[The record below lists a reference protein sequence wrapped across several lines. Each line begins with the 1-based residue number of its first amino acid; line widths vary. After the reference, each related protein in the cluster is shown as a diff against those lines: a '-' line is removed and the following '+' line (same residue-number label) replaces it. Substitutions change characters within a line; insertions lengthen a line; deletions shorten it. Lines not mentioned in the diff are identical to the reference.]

1 MSGRADID
9 PAVLGEVV
17 ARALAEDEALAD
29 VTTRSIFRESDRL
42 SGRIVAREAGVLAGL
57 PVARAVFLALDGA
70 FEFDGLLEDGARL
83 VPDSV
88 IARCRGRAYA
98 VLSGERVALNFL
110 QRLSGVASLTAR
122 YVEAL
127 GSSETR
133 ILDTRKT
140 TPGLRALE
148 KYAVRCGGGANHRF
162 SLADM
167 VLIKD
172 NHIEAAGSIRA
183 AVERIRSSPAGVV
196 VAIEVEVQ
204 DFDQLEDVLPLEV
217 DRVMLDNF
225 DPERLA
231 RAMDIIE
238 TYPGRR
244 PEVEISGGVTLDTVA
259 ELGAAGADFISVGAL
274 THSAASLNMN
284 MEIEV

>member
-1 MSGRADID
+1 MNGRTDIE
-9 PAVLGEVV
+9 PAVLAEIV
-17 ARALAEDEALAD
+17 ARALAEDEAGAD

-57 PVARAVFLALDGA
+57 PVARAVFRALDGA
-70 FEFDGLLEDGARL
+70 FEFDGVLEDGARL
-83 VPDSV
+83 APGAV

-127 GSSETR
+127 GPSPTR

-148 KYAVRCGGGANHRF
+148 KYAVRVGGGANHRF

-183 AVERIRSSPAGVV
+183 AVEKVRSSLAGGA

-204 DFDQLEDVLPLEV
+204 NFDQLEDALPLGV

-225 DPERLA
+225 DVERLA

-238 TYPGRR
+238 TYPGQR
-244 PEVEISGGVTLDTVA
+244 PEVEISGGVTLETVA
-259 ELGAAGADFISVGAL
+259 ELGAVGADFISVGAL

-284 MEIEV
+284 MEIDV